1 MPAIVFKV
9 LFVPPTSLSII
20 PSLRTKIP
28 NLGTKVRCAWEK
40 SPKPWE
46 QIGTG
51 MDEKRKHLLPALFT
65 AHADLD
71 AFSFISAFVKD
82 DDISAWE

>member
-51 MDEKRKHLLPALFT
+51 MDEKRKHLLLAFFT
-65 AHADLD
+65 ARADLD
-71 AFSFISAFVKD
+71 AFSFMCVLVEEV
-82 DDISAWE
+82 DISSWE

>member
-1 MPAIVFKV
+1 
-9 LFVPPTSLSII
+9 
-20 PSLRTKIP
+20 LRTKIP
-28 NLGTKVRCAWEK
+28 SLGTKVRCAWEK

>member
-1 MPAIVFKV
+1 
-9 LFVPPTSLSII
+9 SLSII

-28 NLGTKVRCAWEK
+28 SLGTKVRCAWEK

-51 MDEKRKHLLPALFT
+51 MDEKKKA
-65 AHADLD
+65 
-71 AFSFISAFVKD
+71 SFARFVYC
-82 DDISAWE
+82 SCRLRCFFFYFCLR